1 MTIVM
6 KFGGTSVG
14 DGEKVK
20 AAAALVAK
28 AASSEGVVVVVSAM
42 SGVTDSL
49 LSVAA
54 SAHDMKDDE
63 IDSFVSGIRKRHE
76 DAATASSGKD
86 LGKVLS
92 AIEKRSEELKDA
104 IENIRDTGLNDHFRD
119 RVAAFGEKFSA
130 ALLSGAISEHVPSD
144 WHHGDNGLIVVDDN
158 FLSPEPD
165 MEATEDE
172 IRKRILPQVE
182 NGTVPVIT
190 GYMGCTHQGHTTTLG
205 RGSSDQIASIV
216 GACVGAREVQIWT
229 DVDGLLT
236 ADPKVVPGSRL
247 IPKVSFGEASELA
260 YFGAKV
266 LHPKTIL
273 PAMQKNIPI
282 RILNTHNPS
291 SPGTMIVSGAERSKE
306 IVKAITSK
314 SGVTMVDIVST
325 KMLAAH
331 GFLAK
336 VFEIFGRHGISIDM
350 ISTTEVSVSM
360 TIDSR
365 INGRMEPVL
374 RELRDISQVNL
385 LENRAVI
392 CIVGDGMKM
401 VSGTAGRVFSCLG
414 KSGINVECISQGAS
428 EINIG
433 LVVEERDAANAVRAL
448 HQEFFPG
455 DG

>member
-1 MTIVM
+1 M
-6 KFGGTSVG
+6 
-14 DGEKVK
+14 
-20 AAAALVAK
+20 
-28 AASSEGVVVVVSAM
+28 
-42 SGVTDSL
+42 
-49 LSVAA
+49 
-54 SAHDMKDDE
+54 
-63 IDSFVSGIRKRHE
+63 
-76 DAATASSGKD
+76 
-86 LGKVLS
+86 
-92 AIEKRSEELKDA
+92 
-104 IENIRDTGLNDHFRD
+104 
-119 RVAAFGEKFSA
+119 
-130 ALLSGAISEHVPSD
+130 
-144 WHHGDNGLIVVDDN
+144 
-158 FLSPEPD
+158 
-165 MEATEDE
+165 
-172 IRKRILPQVE
+172 
-182 NGTVPVIT
+182 
-190 GYMGCTHQGHTTTLG
+190 
-205 RGSSDQIASIV
+205 
-216 GACVGAREVQIWT
+216 
-229 DVDGLLT
+229 
-236 ADPKVVPGSRL
+236 VPGSRL

-350 ISTTEVSVSM
+350 ISTTEDSVSM